1 MFLPPHSTNISLAE
15 ESFLAK
21 YLKDDFDTLLD
32 QSVAIAVSIQQEV
45 VQHHA
50 KAKQNKLNKKKEE
63 ALIENVAWL
72 KVQLGF
78 IMITSVQ
85 TRCMVKGSVVVTGC
99 PDVCSTVSPLTCP
112 LTTLHTTMGCKMA
125 VRGRPLSKK

>member
-1 MFLPPHSTNISLAE
+1 MFLPPHSTNVSLAE

-85 TRCMVKGSVVVTGC
+85 TRCMVKKSSVVVTGW

-112 LTTLHTTMGCKMA
+112 LTTHTSHDDGMQNG
-125 VRGRPLSKK
+125 S